1 MMILKVIAKAG
12 ADQSAAAPNCPRDAL
27 SRYREC
33 QGFNYFGGT
42 MKIIGR
48 VALAAVAV
56 AGLVFGASAPAAA
69 DVIPHKHC
77 LYIETVDGYVLIAEG
92 VSLKAPN
99 DPALESVHYRVHL
112 GEPTQD
118 DRLKITRLLD
128 LTAECPNQLPLA
140 PAE

>member
-77 LYIETVDGYVLIAEG
+77 LYIETVDGYVLIAKGTERP
-92 VSLKAPN
+92 SA
-99 DPALESVHYRVHL
+99 
-112 GEPTQD
+112 GERP
-118 DRLKITRLLD
+118 
-128 LTAECPNQLPLA
+128 LPRTPWGA
-140 PAE
+140 DSGRPSKDHSTSRPHR